1 MYVPSLSA
9 PAEQVVVPAGTAAGA
24 AVRAAGLPTEGPD
37 AVVVVRDPDSGLH
50 DLEWAPDSDAEVQAV
65 TANSPDGRVVVRH
78 SAALV
83 LAQAVQQLFPGAKL
97 GLGAP
102 TVDGFYYDFELPRSF
117 NAEDLA
123 VIEKQMQQI
132 ITAGQR
138 FTRQVIDSVDQAR
151 QVLANEPCKQELLD
165 LRETGNPRVGSGVS
179 AVDVAG
185 VMATEG
191 DLAIYVTVDTNTGER
206 VWRDLSRGPHV
217 PATSAIP
224 AVTLL
229 RAEPVRWDGAES
241 RQLQRIHGTA
251 CESPQA
257 LADHLRL
264 LEAVRARDHRVLGRQ
279 LDLFTFPDEVGAGLA
294 VFHPKGGVLRRQV
307 EEHSRRRHAED
318 GFEFV
323 YTPHLSHAS
332 LIGGTRPLELYR
344 DKIFPTM
351 HFDAESDEGGTVLG
365 KGRDYLLKP
374 MNCPF
379 HNLIYT
385 SRERSHHE
393 LPLRMFEMST
403 IHRYEPVPVNGL
415 LDTRAT
421 TMDDTHIFC
430 TPDQLRDELRGLLAS
445 IVEVLGDYGFAD
457 LHLVLDT
464 RNDEFYVGTDDQW
477 AHATDALADA
487 GAAAG
492 VRVTEAPAAAQFY
505 GPQLNVHVVD
515 DLGRSWKLST
525 LLVDF
530 NLPHL
535 DGLRYTAADG
545 TAQEP
550 MMIHRSLFGSIERF
564 VGLLTEHYAG
574 AFPAW
579 LAPVQVAGVA
589 TGDEAAEH
597 LQRVAKALRSRNI
610 RVEVDRSATS
620 ARDKLAAHAAQLV
633 PFVLVAEAGDV
644 AAGTVSVVFRDGHR
658 ADGVPAT
665 ATVDAIASWIDRR
678 VNASPTAETVL

>member
-9 PAEQVVVPAGTAAGA
+9 PAEQVMVPAGTAAGA
-24 AVRAAGLPTEGPD
+24 AVRAAGLPTEGPH
-37 AVVVVRDPDSGLH
+37 AIVIVRDPNSGLH
-50 DLEWAPDSDAEVQAV
+50 DLEWAPEVDAQVQAV
-65 TANSPDGRVVVRH
+65 PASSPDGLVVVRH

-83 LAQAVQQLFPGAKL
+83 LAQAVQQLFPDAKL

-102 TVDGFYYDFELPRSF
+102 TVDGFYYDFELQRPFS
-117 NAEDLA
+117 AEDLA
-123 VIEKQMQQI
+123 VIEKQMKQI
-132 ITAGQR
+132 IAAGQR
-138 FTRQVIDSVDQAR
+138 FTRRVIDSVDEAR
-151 QVLANEPCKQELLD
+151 QVLVSEPYKQELLD
-165 LRETGNPRVGSGVS
+165 LRETGNPRVGSGIS

-191 DLAIYVTVDTNTGER
+191 DLAIYITIAPNSGEQ
-206 VWRDLSRGPHV
+206 VWCDLSRGPHV
-217 PATSAIP
+217 PTTSAIP

-229 RAEPVRWDGAES
+229 RSEQVCWEGTER

-251 CESPQA
+251 CESPEV
-257 LADHLRL
+257 LADHLCL
-264 LEAVRARDHRVLGRQ
+264 LDAVRARDHRELGRK
-279 LDLFTFPDEVGAGLA
+279 LDLFTFPDEVGAGLP

-307 EEHSRRRHAED
+307 EENSRRRHFED

-385 SRERSHHE
+385 SRERSHND
-393 LPLRMFEMST
+393 LPLRMFEMAT
-403 IHRYEPVPVNGL
+403 IHRYEPVPVRGL
-415 LDTRAT
+415 LDSRAT

-430 TPDQLRDELRGLLAS
+430 TPEQLRDELRSLLAS
-445 IVEVLGDYGFAD
+445 VVEVLSEYGFAD

-464 RNDEFYVGTDDQW
+464 RNDEYFVGTDEQW
-477 AHATDALADA
+477 AHATEALAAA
-487 GAAAG
+487 GNAAG

-515 DLGRSWKLST
+515 SLGRSWKLST

-530 NLPHL
+530 NLPKL
-535 DGLRYTAADG
+535 DGLTYTSADG
-545 TAQEP
+545 ASRQP

-579 LAPVQVAGVA
+579 LAPVQVAVLARGS
-589 TGDEAAEH
+589 EQAAH
-597 LQRVAKALRSRNI
+597 LQEVTKALRSKDI
-610 RVEVDRSATS
+610 RIEVDLSDAS
-620 ARDKLAAHAAQLV
+620 VPDKLAKHSAQLV
-633 PFVLVAEAGDV
+633 PFVLLAGDGD
-644 AAGTVSVVFRDGHR
+644 ATVSVVFRNGHR
-658 ADGVPAT
+658 ADGVPVAT
-665 ATVDAIASWIDRR
+665 AVDAIDSWISKR
-678 VNASPTAETVL
+678 VNAQPTAETVL

>member
-1 MYVPSLSA
+1 MYVPSLAA
-9 PAEQVVVPAGTAAGA
+9 PAEQVVVPAGIAAGA

-50 DLEWAPDSDAEVQAV
+50 DLEWAPDTDAEVQAV
-65 TANSPDGRVVVRH
+65 TASSPDGRVVVRH

-83 LAQAVQQLFPGAKL
+83 LAQAVQQVFPEAKL

-102 TVDGFYYDFELPRSF
+102 TVDGFYYDFELPRPFST
-117 NAEDLA
+117 EDLA
-123 VIEKQMQQI
+123 VVEKQMMQI
-132 ITAGQR
+132 ITGGQR
-138 FTRQVIDSVDQAR
+138 FVRQVLDSVEVAR
-151 QVLANEPCKQELLD
+151 QVFTSEPCKQELLD

-185 VMATEG
+185 VMAVEG
-191 DLAIYVTVDTNTGER
+191 DLAIYVTVDAAGRR

-217 PATSAIP
+217 ASTAAIG

-229 RAEPVRWDGAES
+229 GSAPVCWEGTES

-251 CESPQA
+251 CESPEA

-264 LEAVRARDHRVLGRQ
+264 LEAARERDHRVLGRE
-279 LDLFTFPDEVGAGLA
+279 LDLFTFPDEVGSGLA
-294 VFHPKGGVLRRQV
+294 VFHPKGGAIRRQV

-323 YTPHLSHAS
+323 YTPHLSHAA

-365 KGRDYLLKP
+365 RGRDYLLKP

-379 HNLIYT
+379 HNLIY
-385 SRERSHHE
+385 SARERSHLE

-403 IHRYEPVPVNGL
+403 IHRYEPVPVRGL
-415 LDTRAT
+415 TDTRAT

-430 TPDQLRDELRGLLAS
+430 TTEQLAGELRSLLAS
-445 IVEVLGDYGFAD
+445 VVDVLGDYGFAE

-464 RNDEFYVGTDDQW
+464 RNDEFFVGTDEQW
-477 AHATDALADA
+477 AHATEALASA
-487 GAAAG
+487 GAATG
-492 VRVTEAPAAAQFY
+492 VQLTESPGAAQFY

-515 DLGRSWKLST
+515 ELGRSWKLST

-530 NLPHL
+530 NLPKL
-535 DGLRYTAADG
+535 DGLEYTAADG
-545 TAQEP
+545 TAQRP

-564 VGLLTEHYAG
+564 VALLTEHYAG

-589 TGDEAAEH
+589 TGDDAVPH
-597 LQRVAKALRSRNI
+597 LQDVAKALRGKDI
-610 RVEVDRSATS
+610 RVEVDLSDAPVP
-620 ARDKLAAHAAQLV
+620 DKLATQAAQLV
-633 PFVLVAEAGDV
+633 PFVLLVADGDA
-644 AAGTVSVVFRDGHR
+644 AAGTVSVRFRDGDQV
-658 ADGVPAT
+658 DGVPVVSA
-665 ATVDAIASWIDRR
+665 VEAIDSWLTRR
-678 VNASPTAETVL
+678 VNASPTAHTVL